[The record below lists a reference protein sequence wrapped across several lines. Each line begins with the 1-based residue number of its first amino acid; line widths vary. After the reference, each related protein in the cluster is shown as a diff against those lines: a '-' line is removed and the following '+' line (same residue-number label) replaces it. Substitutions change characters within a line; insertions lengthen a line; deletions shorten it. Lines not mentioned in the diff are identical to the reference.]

1 MLPLRT
7 ERLTVRALERRD
19 ITRFTRYRNLPEI
32 SRYQDWELPYTRDL
46 AHALID
52 EQDGVTGPVPGRWVQ
67 LAVDDGSGI
76 VGDLAVWLSADG
88 YTAMI
93 GYTLAPEA
101 QGRGYATEASRAL
114 LTELFARRG
123 VHRVAAT
130 MDPANVASARVL
142 ERLGF
147 RYEGRSVSAALVRGR
162 WEDDDRWAILA
173 GEFRR
178 PRR

>member
-1 MLPLRT
+1 MLPLHT

-32 SRYQDWELPYTRDL
+32 ARYQDWELPYTRDL

-52 EQDGVTGPVPGRWVQ
+52 EQEGTTGPLLGQWVQ
-67 LAVDDGSGI
+67 LAIDDGSGI
-76 VGDLAVWLSADG
+76 VGDLALWLSADG

-101 QGRGYATEASRAL
+101 QRAGYATEAVRAL
-114 LTELFARRG
+114 LTELFEQLG

-147 RYEGRSVSAALVRGR
+147 RYEGRSISAALVRGQ
-162 WEDDDRWAILA
+162 WEDDDRYAILA
-173 GEFRR
+173 DEFRSAD
-178 PRR
+178 